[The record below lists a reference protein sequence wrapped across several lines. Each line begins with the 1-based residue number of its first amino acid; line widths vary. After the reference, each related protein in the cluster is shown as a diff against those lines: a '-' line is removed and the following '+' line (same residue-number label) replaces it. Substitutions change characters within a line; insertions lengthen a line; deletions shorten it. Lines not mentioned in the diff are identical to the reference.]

1 MYINNVIY
9 KILSTTA
16 SVTSEFST
24 RIEPGRLSLDTVL
37 PAIMFQ
43 VYGLDVTESKDSTNI
58 WDAYQFDLYIF
69 DEDAANLSIRAQA
82 VRDALVR
89 YTGTVTV
96 KTGVN
101 YFVHTCSLD
110 DADFDVSDD
119 IEDPHRASIMR
130 MTFTIS
136 IRKA

>member
-37 PAIMFQ
+37 PAIMFK

-69 DEDAANLSIRAQA
+69 DQDAANLSINAQT

-110 DADFDVSDD
+110 DTDFNVSDD
-119 IEDPHRASIMR
+119 IEEPHRASIMR